1 MKYYFFDLPLES
13 IHKRAFRAAEAAACA
28 GTQGKFWEM
37 HDQLFANQKA
47 LEDENLQSY
56 AEAVGLDMV
65 QFNACLES
73 GKQGDS
79 VRKDM
84 AQAAKAGV
92 RGTPNFWIG
101 VADPQ
106 NSDKVKVTV
115 NLRGAKGFN
124 DFKAVFDDLSNQKK

>member
-1 MKYYFFDLPLES
+1 
-13 IHKRAFRAAEAAACA
+13 
-28 GTQGKFWEM
+28 M

-56 AEAVGLDMV
+56 AESAGLDMV
-65 QFNACLES
+65 QFNACLEG

-101 VADPQ
+101 AADPQ
-106 NSDKVKVTV
+106 NPDKVKVTV

-124 DFKAVFDDLSNQKK
+124 DFKAVFDDLSSQKK